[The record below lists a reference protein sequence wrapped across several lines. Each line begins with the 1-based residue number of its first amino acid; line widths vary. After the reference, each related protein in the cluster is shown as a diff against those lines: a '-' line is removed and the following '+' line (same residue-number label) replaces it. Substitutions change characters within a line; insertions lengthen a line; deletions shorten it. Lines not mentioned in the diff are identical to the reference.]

1 MQVKMLADQIER
13 FITWLSYEKGYSP
26 HTTVNYQRD
35 LLEFA
40 ADAGEEIDVKK
51 IDTNIVRD
59 YVYNLNIKIKSSS
72 VARKLSALRTF
83 FKYLEQESL
92 IELNPMGSISMPK
105 LEHHLPVFLSVDEVF
120 ALLDSPGEKETFG
133 SRDRAM
139 LELLYSTGMRVSE
152 LVACNLADLDFDT
165 EMVRVRGKGNR
176 ERLIP
181 IGEPA
186 IKALCEYFIQRDIQ
200 IKNRVQQGKKF
211 DGEAVFLNSR
221 SSRLTTRS
229 VERLIAAYG
238 LKAGINKPVT
248 PHVLRHSFATHLIE
262 MGADMRS
269 VQELLG
275 HTSLST
281 TQKYTH
287 LDMAHLMRVYDKAHP
302 KARRS

>member
-1 MQVKMLADQIER
+1 MLAEHIER
-13 FITWLSYEKGYSP
+13 FITWLADEKGYSP
-26 HTTVNYQRD
+26 HTIVNYQRD

-40 ADAGEEIDVKK
+40 TDAGEEIDVRK
-51 IDTNIVRD
+51 IDTNIIRN
-59 YVYNLNIKIKSSS
+59 YVYSLNIKIKSSS

-83 FKYLEQESL
+83 FKFLEQESL
-92 IELNPMGSISMPK
+92 IELNPMGSIPMPK
-105 LEHHLPVFLSVDEVF
+105 QEQHLPVFLSVDEVF
-120 ALLDSPGEKETFG
+120 ALLESPGAEETFG
-133 SRDRAM
+133 CRDRAM

-152 LVACNLADLDFDT
+152 LVACNMANLDFDT

-181 IGEPA
+181 IGGPA
-186 IKALCEYFIQRDIQ
+186 IKALCEYFVQRDVQ
-200 IKNRVQQGKKF
+200 IKNRMQQGKKF

-221 SSRLTTRS
+221 GSRLTTRS

-238 LKAGINKPVT
+238 QKAGIDKPVT

-275 HTSLST
+275 HAGLST

-287 LDMAHLMRVYDKAHP
+287 LDMVYLMKVYDKAHP
-302 KARRS
+302 RARRN